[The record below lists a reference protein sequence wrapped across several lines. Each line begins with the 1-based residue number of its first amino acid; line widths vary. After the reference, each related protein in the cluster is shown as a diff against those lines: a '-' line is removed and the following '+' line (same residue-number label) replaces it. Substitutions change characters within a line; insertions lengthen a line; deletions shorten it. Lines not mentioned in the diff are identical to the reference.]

1 MSATN
6 YTPIY
11 LYNSGT
17 ATNTPSASNLGAG
30 ELAINYADGKLF
42 YKDGSAAVQVIAW
55 KTTPTTAG
63 GTGLTSYTAG
73 DLPYYASGSALS
85 KLAIGTANYVL
96 TSSGTAP
103 QYVAQ
108 STLSVGTATN
118 ATNTAIT
125 DNTSSS
131 ATWYPTIVSATTGN
145 LPQTTSS
152 TKLSF
157 VPSTGTLT
165 ATSHAGAWAGST
177 IGTTYGGTGLTSFT
191 ANGVV
196 YASSSSVLAT
206 GSNLLFD
213 GTNLLVGTATSAGRV
228 TIKGTTT
235 DNSTTAITV
244 QDSSATTLFYVR
256 NDGLVNT
263 GVSTNSPYN
272 ATTVSAA
279 NLLVTSSGTLS
290 RAISSLKYKRE
301 VQDAIHGLKEL
312 LSLRSVT
319 YKGKN
324 PEDGEKIVGG
334 LIAEEV
340 HETGLTEFVMYAE
353 DGSPDSL
360 FYGNMVSLCVKAIQE
375 QQEII
380 TTLQTQ
386 VTALQTKVG
395 V

>member
-85 KLAIGTANYVL
+85 KLGIGTSGYVL
-96 TSSGTAP
+96 QSNGSAP
-103 QYVAQ
+103 TWVAQ

-157 VPSTGTLT
+157 VPSTGILT
-165 ATSHAGAWAGST
+165 STGFSGAHNGTVGATTPNTGAFTTITASST
-177 IGTTYGGTGLTSFT
+177 ITPTST
-191 ANGVV
+191 
-196 YASSSSVLAT
+196 
-206 GSNLLFD
+206 
-213 GTNLLVGTATSAGRV
+213 VGIV
-228 TIKGTTT
+228 GTTT
-235 DNSTTAITV
+235 NDNVQAGSFGEYVSSTVASGSAVALTTGVFANITSISLTAGDWDVSGYVALSNATGIAVFIYANGSASTTSGTGGSSGQGWSLSYTTAQAIAYYIDFI
-244 QDSSATTLFYVR
+244 QATPTQRLSLS
-256 NDGLVNT
+256 GT
-263 GVSTNSPYN
+263 
-272 ATTVSAA
+272 TTVYLTARGSF
-279 NLLVTSSGTLS
+279 
-290 RAISSLKYKRE
+290 
-301 VQDAIHGLKEL
+301 
-312 LSLRSVT
+312 
-319 YKGKN
+319 
-324 PEDGEKIVGG
+324 VGG
-334 LIAEEV
+334 TVNA
-340 HETGLTEFVMYAE
+340 
-353 DGSPDSL
+353 
-360 FYGNMVSLCVKAIQE
+360 YGGIRARRVR
-375 QQEII
+375 
-380 TTLQTQ
+380 
-386 VTALQTKVG
+386 
-395 V
+395 